1 MSSYIALNTLFI
13 LNLSNMDD
21 KSKTGKSDDS
31 RINVNESYE
40 LQYWSEKFNI
50 TAEELKE
57 AVREA
62 GSLAADVEKHL
73 KQKT

>member
-1 MSSYIALNTLFI
+1 
-13 LNLSNMDD
+13 MDD

>member
-1 MSSYIALNTLFI
+1 
-13 LNLSNMDD
+13 MDN

-50 TAEELKE
+50 SRDQLKE
-57 AVREA
+57 AVKKA
-62 GSLAADVEKHL
+62 GTLVTDVEKHL
-73 KQKT
+73 KQKN

>member
-1 MSSYIALNTLFI
+1 
-13 LNLSNMDD
+13 MDN

-50 TAEELKE
+50 SRDQLKE
-57 AVREA
+57 AVKAA
-62 GSLAADVEKHL
+62 GTLVTDVEKHL
-73 KQKT
+73 KQKN